1 MDAPG
6 CVKYDDRRSVV
17 LCSVPSNLLSIT
29 DDSHPMPRPART
41 KLILSLVFLCSGFAA
56 LSYQTYFAKKLAL
69 VFGSQS
75 SAAYTVLAIY
85 MAGMA
90 LGSAGGALLAHRVRR
105 PLYWYGAAEAVIAVY
120 CWITPDI
127 FSVAHAAYVNLAHGV
142 RPDAGQLVLYQVLL
156 GAAVLALPTI
166 LMGVTLPLL
175 VRATAGV
182 QECFAAL
189 STLYSANTFGA
200 ACGALCAGYWLIPAF
215 GMRGTLG
222 ISCLIDLAVALV
234 AAWLATR
241 LADGA
246 PALVTAANPVAP
258 TAPRRTGSPMQRD
271 VALVMLLVTGAITML
286 LEVSA
291 IHLLAVVIGNS
302 VYAFALMVACFLLG
316 LGLGGYFA
324 HAVAG
329 KDEARRLMRGTLVL
343 AVCILLSTFLWQA
356 ASAYF
361 FWLAGIGVP
370 NSFAVREALRV
381 VPALCIMLPPAF
393 AIGALYPL
401 TMSLAADGRHDRIGI
416 PGALN
421 TVGNI
426 IGVLAAGFVL
436 LPLIGGLGIALVA
449 AALATGM
456 LALALFTMPQAG
468 PHLRPRLRRL
478 VPLAGVLLLI
488 AIAPKSLDWSRVA
501 SGVNV
506 YMRIPYYASGS
517 VIDHAESADGG
528 LTAIFGQK
536 VAGDPL
542 LHKTL
547 TTNGK
552 FEGNN
557 VMAQGGEM
565 EAQVGLGLAP
575 LMHVSHLDDA
585 LVIGYG
591 AGITSM
597 TIHESGFTRMD
608 IVDLS
613 RDLVRLSDRH
623 FGNVNFAV
631 SAQPNVSMYY
641 TDGRNYLGLTERKY
655 DLIAM
660 QLSSVWFAGAASLYN
675 REFYAT
681 TAAHLKQDGVLQQW
695 VQLHHT
701 TPQDLQAIFASA
713 AQSFSQ
719 VWMYDI
725 GGQGV
730 LIASNSAAAAPDDAK
745 RARVRAAAASPRLRP
760 FVALFNDGIDAVIE
774 GELLSPE
781 VVARWVASKGT
792 IVSNDD
798 NLYLEYSTPKGNA
811 LTSEVVD
818 ANLVYLQGLQ

>member
-1 MDAPG
+1 
-6 CVKYDDRRSVV
+6 
-17 LCSVPSNLLSIT
+17 
-29 DDSHPMPRPART
+29 MPRPARI

-127 FSVAHAAYVNLAHGV
+127 FSVAHAAYVNLAHGM

-246 PALVTAANPVAP
+246 PGLATSAATPAAA
-258 TAPRRTGSPMQRD
+258 TAPRRYGSSMQRN
-271 VALVMLLVTGAITML
+271 VALVMLLATGAITML

-316 LGLGGYFA
+316 LGLGGFFA
-324 HAVAG
+324 QAVAG

-381 VPALCIMLPPAF
+381 VPALCILLPPAF

-401 TMSLAADGRHDRIGI
+401 TMSMAADGRHDRIGI

-426 IGVLAAGFVL
+426 IGVLAAGFIL

-449 AALATGM
+449 AALAAGM
-456 LALALFTMPQAG
+456 LALALFAMPPVG
-468 PHLRPRLRRL
+468 KRRWL
-478 VPLAGVLLLI
+478 ALAGVLLLF

-506 YMRIPYYASGS
+506 YLRIPYYASGS

-536 VAGDPL
+536 IAGDPL

-575 LMHVSHLDDA
+575 LMHVSHTDDA

-597 TIHESGFTRMD
+597 TIHEAGFAHMD

-623 FGNVNFAV
+623 FANVNFGV

-641 TDGRNYLGLTERKY
+641 TDGRNYLGLAERKY

-681 TAAHLKQDGVLQQW
+681 AAAHLKPDGVLQQW

-713 AQSFSQ
+713 AQSFSH

-730 LIASNSAAAAPDDAK
+730 LIASNSSAAAPDDAK

-760 FVALFNDGIDAVIE
+760 FVALFNDGIDAVLE

-781 VVARWVASKGT
+781 VVARWVTSRGA

-811 LTSEVVD
+811 LTSEVAD

>member
-1 MDAPG
+1 M
-6 CVKYDDRRSVV
+6 
-17 LCSVPSNLLSIT
+17 L
-29 DDSHPMPRPART
+29 RPARI

-90 LGSAGGALLAHRVRR
+90 LGSACGAALAHRVRR
-105 PLYWYGAAEAVIAVY
+105 PLYWYGAAEAVIAAY

-127 FSVAHAAYVNLAHGV
+127 FGVAHAAYVNLAHGV

-156 GAAVLALPTI
+156 GAAVLALPTV

-200 ACGALCAGYWLIPAF
+200 ALGALCAGYWLIPEF

-222 ISCLIDLAVALV
+222 ISCLIDVAVALV
-234 AAWLATR
+234 AAWLVTR

-246 PALVTAANPVAP
+246 PDSAGPA
-258 TAPRRTGSPMQRD
+258 APRQFGAARQRN
-271 VALVMLLVTGAITML
+271 VALVALLATGAITML

-316 LGLGGYFA
+316 LGLGGYCA
-324 HAVAG
+324 RAVAG
-329 KDEARRLMRGTLVL
+329 KDESKRLMRGTLLL

-356 ASAYF
+356 SSAYF

-401 TMSLAADGRHDRIGI
+401 TMSMAADGRHDRIGL

-436 LPLIGGLGIALVA
+436 MPLIGGLGIALVA

-456 LALALFTMPQAG
+456 LALALFAMPKAG
-468 PHLRPRLRRL
+468 PRLPLRLRDL
-478 VPLAGVLLLI
+478 APLAGVLLLF
-488 AIAPKSLDWSRVA
+488 AVAPKRLDWSRVA

-536 VAGDPL
+536 VEGDPL

-557 VMAQGGEM
+557 VMAPGGEM

-597 TIHESGFTRMD
+597 TIHESGFAHMD

-623 FGNVNFAV
+623 FANVNFGV
-631 SAQPNVSMYY
+631 SSQPNVSMYY

-681 TAAHLKQDGVLQQW
+681 AAAHLKQDGVLQQW

-713 AQSFSQ
+713 AQSFSH

-760 FVALFNDGIDAVIE
+760 FVALFNGGIDTVTG

-781 VVARWVASKGT
+781 VVARWVAGKGS

-811 LTSEVVD
+811 LTSEVAD
-818 ANLVYLQGLQ
+818 TNLAYLQALE

>member
-1 MDAPG
+1 
-6 CVKYDDRRSVV
+6 
-17 LCSVPSNLLSIT
+17 
-29 DDSHPMPRPART
+29 MPRPARI

-246 PALVTAANPVAP
+246 PGLATSAATPAAA
-258 TAPRRTGSPMQRD
+258 TAPRRYGSSMQRN
-271 VALVMLLVTGAITML
+271 VALVMLLATGAITML

-316 LGLGGYFA
+316 LGLGGFFA
-324 HAVAG
+324 QAVAG

-381 VPALCIMLPPAF
+381 VPALCILLPPAF

-401 TMSLAADGRHDRIGI
+401 TMSMAADGRHDRIGI

-426 IGVLAAGFVL
+426 IGVLAAGFIL

-449 AALATGM
+449 AALAAGM
-456 LALALFTMPQAG
+456 LALALFAMPPVG
-468 PHLRPRLRRL
+468 KRRWL
-478 VPLAGVLLLI
+478 ALAGVLLLF

-506 YMRIPYYASGS
+506 YLRIPYYASGS

-536 VAGDPL
+536 IAGDPL

-575 LMHVSHLDDA
+575 LMHVSHTDDA

-597 TIHESGFTRMD
+597 TIHEAGFAHMD

-623 FGNVNFAV
+623 FANVNFGV

-641 TDGRNYLGLTERKY
+641 TDGRNYLGLAERKY

-681 TAAHLKQDGVLQQW
+681 AAAHLKPDGVLQQW

-713 AQSFSQ
+713 AQSFSH

-730 LIASNSAAAAPDDAK
+730 LIASNSSAAAPDDAK

-760 FVALFNDGIDAVIE
+760 FVALFNDGIDAVLE

-781 VVARWVASKGT
+781 VVARWVTSRGA

>member
-1 MDAPG
+1 
-6 CVKYDDRRSVV
+6 
-17 LCSVPSNLLSIT
+17 
-29 DDSHPMPRPART
+29 MPRPARI

-127 FSVAHAAYVNLAHGV
+127 FSVAHAAYVNLAHGM

-246 PALVTAANPVAP
+246 PGLATSAAA
-258 TAPRRTGSPMQRD
+258 TAPRRYGSSMQRH
-271 VALVMLLVTGAITML
+271 VALVMLLATGAITML

-316 LGLGGYFA
+316 LGLGGFFA
-324 HAVAG
+324 QAVAG

-381 VPALCIMLPPAF
+381 VPALCILLPPAF

-401 TMSLAADGRHDRIGI
+401 TMSMAADGRHDRIGI

-426 IGVLAAGFVL
+426 IGVLAAGFIL

-449 AALATGM
+449 AALAAGM
-456 LALALFTMPQAG
+456 LALALFAMPPVG
-468 PHLRPRLRRL
+468 KRRWL
-478 VPLAGVLLLI
+478 ALAGVLLLF

-506 YMRIPYYASGS
+506 YLRIPYYASGS

-536 VAGDPL
+536 IAGDPL

-575 LMHVSHLDDA
+575 LMHVSHTDDA

-597 TIHESGFTRMD
+597 TIHEAGFAHMD

-623 FGNVNFAV
+623 FANVNFGV

-641 TDGRNYLGLTERKY
+641 TDGRNYLGLAERKY

-681 TAAHLKQDGVLQQW
+681 AAAHLKPDGVLQQW

-713 AQSFSQ
+713 AQSFSH

-730 LIASNSAAAAPDDAK
+730 LIASNSSAAAPDDTK

-760 FVALFNDGIDAVIE
+760 FVALFNDGIDAVLE

-781 VVARWVASKGT
+781 VVARWVTSRGA